1 MKNINLLLPFFFIFF
16 GIQSLFAQE
25 NFKKQGSEFTYIFKI
40 SSDQALSLYENSPT
54 QLDKAFFEQLID
66 SFRRYETYQK
76 QLPVGHYVKTNA
88 QKNVQRTYYQ
98 YVADF
103 ETFVF
108 NNSKDL
114 IIQVYDKDGGIIK
127 NAEILVENK
136 EILFDEKQKAYFK
149 KNANS
154 KGMLTVKHENF
165 TAYYY
170 LERTKNSSFLSR
182 SSKNLAYKYPT
193 KYIWLPMEYVA
204 MLPIDAVKSIKYSYA
219 TGKIRTSKFLLI
231 KWFEQF
237 TCWSGIDDYHCE
249 SDSDDYEVAYFV
261 FNKPKFK
268 PNDTLKGKAFIW
280 DRKGKALDEVLT
292 LKLYKN
298 NRNAIE
304 VGKIKP
310 SPNGSYSYKLHLH
323 DSLELSLDK
332 SYSLRLEDK
341 DGNKVARKHF
351 SFEDYELKGIR
362 LDMQVSANEQFN
374 GEELEVTLHA
384 KDENDLR
391 IVDGNMEILL
401 LTEKSDFQA
410 EDYVFVPDTLWTH
423 QPDLSSSKP
432 TKFTIPSTIFPK
444 ANVEYRL
451 LAKLRTSDQE
461 YIQASEQ
468 IKYQFES
475 EKFEHHVLGD
485 SILVEFLQNGK
496 KIASD
501 FSIEAIDHFGNST
514 EIYKE
519 TTPFQFQINALQ
531 KAYLFKTNDVE
542 KEIDLN
548 SISTGINA
556 RMLRGKDSVFIK
568 VNNPNRLVFHYHIFK
583 ENKEIKRGFGSE
595 LDFSAAEKHVKDY
608 YLTLNYVWSGKVLER
623 NFVMPINDKN
633 LSLKVNQPKLIYPGQ
648 EVEVELEVLNNK
660 KQPVE
665 NADVLAYGMTSKFD
679 YTPNRIKN
687 YSTKPKNR
695 KLRNYFKIN
704 EIPNQVFE
712 EHLNIERWDTLA
724 DLKKLNYYKLVHP
737 AKEIFKQEYELENQP
752 TQFAPFVVDEGDIL
766 PVHIIYVNKKP
777 IYFSDMTNVQPYS
790 FSVDHRKVQ
799 VQLRTKNHLIT
810 LDSIAFKVAHKTIFS
825 LDVNHNYPDVSIEK
839 KLSKL
844 EEYERNRLSTYV
856 MPYRVMTNEFA
867 YIQNKERLH
876 LMQTTSVSYSS
887 HSYLGPIHNQE
898 LRFVQNKQYELS
910 FNLESNYRYEFGPK
924 HLVQRPFSKSS
935 YPTFLNHQAIPSFY
949 DLALTENRI
958 KALGELSLAKTKQNF
973 KLFDYPNR
981 TSRGNGTLRIE
992 KDKTPSTIFLV
1003 NLKDKEDYRIYKG
1016 SQSRFANLKPSTYRL
1031 IFIYDNEDYNIK
1043 EGIEIKPDGTTY
1055 LKINN
1060 LDILK
1065 RDSFSDAISAA
1076 INEIILGKQM
1086 SKQGA
1091 TEQQR
1096 ELKEVYDKYE
1106 TFLGDH
1112 FLFEGTVIDFSGLP
1126 LPSVSISVSGTDYG
1140 TTSDFDGNFQ
1150 LRVPKESNQVEIQY
1164 IGCESQKIAI
1174 HTDVYQQIILMPD
1187 FVSLSE
1193 VVITGYSSNKMRNEA
1208 AVYSEMANFTENQD
1222 DVGYLPNSLLI
1233 QLLQGTLVISAE
1245 TIENRPNSSFIQ
1257 TLQGQA
1263 AGLNITT
1270 SNGQPGGSDFVRIRG
1285 VSSISGLSKP
1295 LIIINGAP
1303 YDGDF
1308 SSISADLIQNIT
1320 VLKDAAATAIY
1331 GSRGAN
1337 GVLLINT
1344 TQSDLQ
1350 TDEEGTDLL
1359 PDFAVESSEANSIR
1373 TNFND
1378 EAFWKP
1384 SLTTNKEGKVNFSIT
1399 YPDDVTSW
1407 DTHFFMATESQQ
1419 TGQTTRN
1426 VKSYRPLVAQLRIP
1440 RFLIEGDSVFGIG
1453 KVKNY
1458 LKDTISIQTQFAIN
1472 EEIQFSKDK
1481 EIFDFGADKL
1491 SIHAKSLDSLQISY
1505 QVIRKDNNY
1514 LDGEQL
1520 RIPVFPKGMEKAE
1533 GEFIRLQQNDT
1544 LLLNFN
1550 TDLSEVQ
1557 LQINAN
1563 FQLILQEELDIVINY
1578 LHDCNEQIASRLKA
1592 QLLKRKIYQQQER
1605 TFEDDKEIKKLIR
1618 LLQKNQKSNQLWG
1631 WWRNSSV
1638 NLWASLNVM
1647 EALLMADDQ
1656 EFKVKFDME
1665 AMTQKVTDR
1674 LFLEDHVSVRL
1685 QLLQLLDVL
1694 KSDINYLQEIE
1705 ELLEVESLSVV
1716 EKFKLWELYQKH
1728 GGEVPILDLMPYQK
1742 ETALGNWY
1750 FEAEEKHIFHP
1761 YKNSVQATLIAY
1773 RILSKMDLEN
1783 EDLSKIRDYLIIQR
1797 NKDGYANTFESM
1809 QVIETL
1815 LDEVTEAVDS
1825 KIKYQIQINNGAWQ
1839 NYNVLTASQVLQASD
1854 QVRITHTSQFPLY
1867 VNYVQTYFDPE
1878 PEKRDDLFEV
1888 ETHFENEFGETIQS
1902 NEIKTGNPVS
1912 LQIELNVKKQ
1922 ADYFMI
1928 EVPIPSGTSYHEK
1941 KQFPNETH
1949 REYAKDKVY
1958 IYVEAL
1964 DVGTYTYTIKLMPRY
1979 KGSYQLNPAKAK
1991 LMYFEQFYGNN
2002 EMNRLEVVETG
2013 DGSE

>member
-1 MKNINLLLPFFFIFF
+1 
-16 GIQSLFAQE
+16 
-25 NFKKQGSEFTYIFKI
+25 
-40 SSDQALSLYENSPT
+40 
-54 QLDKAFFEQLID
+54 
-66 SFRRYETYQK
+66 
-76 QLPVGHYVKTNA
+76 
-88 QKNVQRTYYQ
+88 
-98 YVADF
+98 
-103 ETFVF
+103 
-108 NNSKDL
+108 
-114 IIQVYDKDGGIIK
+114 
-127 NAEILVENK
+127 
-136 EILFDEKQKAYFK
+136 
-149 KNANS
+149 
-154 KGMLTVKHENF
+154 
-165 TAYYY
+165 
-170 LERTKNSSFLSR
+170 
-182 SSKNLAYKYPT
+182 
-193 KYIWLPMEYVA
+193 
-204 MLPIDAVKSIKYSYA
+204 
-219 TGKIRTSKFLLI
+219 
-231 KWFEQF
+231 
-237 TCWSGIDDYHCE
+237 
-249 SDSDDYEVAYFV
+249 
-261 FNKPKFK
+261 
-268 PNDTLKGKAFIW
+268 
-280 DRKGKALDEVLT
+280 
-292 LKLYKN
+292 
-298 NRNAIE
+298 
-304 VGKIKP
+304 
-310 SPNGSYSYKLHLH
+310 
-323 DSLELSLDK
+323 
-332 SYSLRLEDK
+332 
-341 DGNKVARKHF
+341 
-351 SFEDYELKGIR
+351 
-362 LDMQVSANEQFN
+362 
-374 GEELEVTLHA
+374 
-384 KDENDLR
+384 
-391 IVDGNMEILL
+391 
-401 LTEKSDFQA
+401 
-410 EDYVFVPDTLWTH
+410 
-423 QPDLSSSKP
+423 
-432 TKFTIPSTIFPK
+432 
-444 ANVEYRL
+444 
-451 LAKLRTSDQE
+451 
-461 YIQASEQ
+461 
-468 IKYQFES
+468 
-475 EKFEHHVLGD
+475 
-485 SILVEFLQNGK
+485 
-496 KIASD
+496 
-501 FSIEAIDHFGNST
+501 
-514 EIYKE
+514 
-519 TTPFQFQINALQ
+519 
-531 KAYLFKTNDVE
+531 
-542 KEIDLN
+542 
-548 SISTGINA
+548 
-556 RMLRGKDSVFIK
+556 
-568 VNNPNRLVFHYHIFK
+568 
-583 ENKEIKRGFGSE
+583 
-595 LDFSAAEKHVKDY
+595 
-608 YLTLNYVWSGKVLER
+608 
-623 NFVMPINDKN
+623 
-633 LSLKVNQPKLIYPGQ
+633 
-648 EVEVELEVLNNK
+648 
-660 KQPVE
+660 
-665 NADVLAYGMTSKFD
+665 
-679 YTPNRIKN
+679 
-687 YSTKPKNR
+687 
-695 KLRNYFKIN
+695 
-704 EIPNQVFE
+704 
-712 EHLNIERWDTLA
+712 
-724 DLKKLNYYKLVHP
+724 
-737 AKEIFKQEYELENQP
+737 LENQP

-790 FSVDHRKVQ
+790 FSVDHRNVQ
-799 VQLRTKNHLIT
+799 VQLRTANHLIT

-844 EEYERNRLSTYV
+844 EEYERNRLSTYI
-856 MPYRVMTNEFA
+856 MPYRVITNEFA
-867 YIQNKERLH
+867 YIQNKERFH

-935 YPTFLNHQAIPSFY
+935 YPTFLNNQTIPSFY

-958 KALGELSLAKTKQNF
+958 KALGELSLARTKQNF

-992 KDKTPSTIFLV
+992 KDKTPSTILLV

-1016 SQSRFANLKPSTYRL
+1016 SQSRFANLKPSIYRL

-1065 RDSFSDAISAA
+1065 RDSFSDAISAT
-1076 INEIILGKQM
+1076 INEIILDKQM
-1086 SKQGA
+1086 TKQGA

-1150 LRVPKESNQVEIQY
+1150 LRVPKESNLVEIKY
-1164 IGCESQKIAI
+1164 IGYESQKIAI
-1174 HTDVYQQIILMPD
+1174 YTDVNLQVKLIPD
-1187 FVSLSE
+1187 TDSLEE
-1193 VVITGYSSNKMRNEA
+1193 VVVIGYGTSSKTAFTSSVVSVNN
-1208 AVYSEMANFTENQD
+1208 EMANFTENQD
-1222 DVGYLPNSLLI
+1222 DIGYLPNSLLI
-1233 QLLQGTLVISAE
+1233 QLLQG
-1245 TIENRPNSSFIQ
+1245 
-1257 TLQGQA
+1257 QA
-1263 AGLNITT
+1263 AGVRITT

-1285 VSSISGLSKP
+1285 VNSISGLSKP

-1308 SSISADLIQNIT
+1308 SSISADLIQDIT

-1407 DTHFFMATESQQ
+1407 DTHFFVATESQQ
-1419 TGQTTRN
+1419 TGQTTQN
-1426 VKSYRPLVAQLRIP
+1426 VKSYRPLLAQLRIP

-1472 EEIQFSKDK
+1472 KEIQFSKEK
-1481 EIFDFGADKL
+1481 EIFDFSADEL
-1491 SIHAKSLDSLQISY
+1491 SISASSLDSLQISY

-1550 TDLSEVQ
+1550 SDLGDADLFINTD
-1557 LQINAN
+1557 
-1563 FQLILQEELDIVINY
+1563 FQQILQEELNIVINY

-1674 LFLEDHVSVRL
+1674 LFLEDQVSVRL

-1694 KSDINYLQEIE
+1694 KSDINYLQEID

-1728 GGEVPILDLMPYQK
+1728 GGDIPILKLMTYQK

-1815 LDEVTEAVDS
+1815 LDEVTEPVDS

-1839 NYNVLTASQVLQASD
+1839 NYDVLINSQIFQATD
-1854 QVRITHTSQFPLY
+1854 QVRITHTAQFPLY

-1922 ADYFMI
+1922 VDYFMI
-1928 EVPIPSGTSYHEK
+1928 EVPIPSGCSYHEK

-2002 EMNRLEVVETG
+2002 EMKKLEVVKTG